1 MSKAAAFFKALS
13 DPTRLR
19 ILHLL
24 SRGELCVCDLMA
36 VLDTTQSKTSRHLIY
51 LKHAGLVKDRREGQ
65 WSYYSLIRPG
75 DTLHR
80 KVIELLNG
88 IVDTEPPLKKDY
100 SRLIKRLRKER
111 CE

>member
-1 MSKAAAFFKALS
+1 MSKASALFKALS

-36 VLDTTQSKTSRHLIY
+36 VLDITQSKTSRHLIY
-51 LKHAGLVKDRREGQ
+51 LKHAGLVKDRKEGQ
-65 WSYYSLIRPG
+65 WSYYSLIRSG
-75 DTLHR
+75 DILHR
-80 KVIELLNG
+80 KVVELLTG
-88 IVDTEPPLKKDY
+88 IVDTEPSFKKDY
-100 SRLIKRLRKER
+100 SRLIRRLRKER